1 MSTDLAPPP
10 RPARPRP
17 AAARPPHARRAR
29 SACWLVLAAASC
41 VRGEGGRTDSAAGEA
56 SLGFPR
62 AVPAVARDTALAAT
76 AAATPAAGPAAQ
88 VTKTDTRS
96 VVDAGSYRLTAD
108 NFARYMR
115 ASDAL
120 LRLEQRDPR
129 ARAFLE
135 QNVTGAGSAD
145 ADAGLR
151 RLESQ
156 PAVRRTIEGAGLSV
170 RDYFVMSIAIASAAR
185 FVDNPGAAP
194 ATPATRENAE
204 FLRAHRAEL
213 DRLNLEQRQR

>member
-1 MSTDLAPPP
+1 MTTRPPP
-10 RPARPRP
+10 RPSPTV
-17 AAARPPHARRAR
+17 AARPARAERALR
-29 SACWLVLAAASC
+29 ACWLVLVAASC
-41 VRGEGGRTDSAAGEA
+41 VRGDGGRTDSAGGEA
-56 SLGFPR
+56 GPR
-62 AVPAVARDTALAAT
+62 LASAVGAAARDTALATT
-76 AAATPAAGPAAQ
+76 AATTPAAGPAAQ
-88 VTKTDTRS
+88 VTKTDMRS
-96 VVDAGSYRLTAD
+96 VADATSYRLTAD

-120 LRLEQRDPR
+120 LRLEQRDPQ

-185 FVDNPGAAP
+185 FADDPAAAP